1 MVAAKGPARSRQREE
16 FWRRIVTRQPK
27 SGLSIRAWCARHGVT
42 EASFYAWRRTLAR
55 RAATAKN
62 SRARLVA
69 VDVAGA
75 GGANTSV
82 GSASLQLVMNDLRV
96 EIGAGFDGETLRRL
110 VGVLREA
117 APC

>member
-1 MVAAKGPARSRQREE
+1 MAAAKGPVRSRQREE

-55 RAATAKN
+55 RAATVKN

-69 VDVAGA
+69 VDVAG
-75 GGANTSV
+75 GANNSM
-82 GSASLQLVMNDLRV
+82 GSASLQLVVNDLRV
-96 EIGAGFDGETLRRL
+96 EIGADFDGETLRRL
-110 VGVLREA
+110 VDVLREA

>member
-1 MVAAKGPARSRQREE
+1 MAAAKGPARSRQREE

-55 RAATAKN
+55 RGATVKN
-62 SRARLVA
+62 SPARLVA
-69 VDVAGA
+69 VDVT
-75 GGANTSV
+75 GGANTFI
-82 GSASLQLVMNDLRV
+82 GSASLQLVVNDFRV
-96 EIGAGFDGETLRRL
+96 EIGTGFDGETLRRL

-117 APC
+117 VPC

>member
-62 SRARLVA
+62 SRAQFVA
-69 VDVAGA
+69 VDVAG
-75 GGANTSV
+75 GASTSV
-82 GSASLQLVMNDLRV
+82 GSASLQLMVNDLRV

-110 VGVLREA
+110 VDVLREA